1 MERYERYEKKII
13 SDVIK
18 NRIENQK
25 KEMVRKEKDYF
36 PKAEEIENKIKI
48 LCKEA
53 NSLQIVYYIIFAKE
67 IMKLLGKHK
76 TTTMLE
82 ELEILQQKWELRGL
96 DELLMERI
104 KENFVPMYV
113 PDNIFKL
120 NISLLDGEKVLK

>member
-1 MERYERYEKKII
+1 MFREEKYSKKLN

-18 NRIENQK
+18 NRINEQRSRMI
-25 KEMVRKEKDYF
+25 KEEKDYF
-36 PKAEEIENKIKI
+36 IKAEEIENKIKI

-53 NSLQIVYYIIFAKE
+53 GSLQIVYYIIFAKE
-67 IMKLLGKHK
+67 IMKLLGKHQ
-76 TTTMLE
+76 TSTMLE
-82 ELEILQQKWELRGL
+82 ELGILQRKWELRGL
-96 DELLMERI
+96 DEPLMEKI